1 MDFDGLFGLLLAIV
15 ALIYVGAPLLVRFTM
30 KQKAAPVFEPL
41 HPDRSPPEAARHF
54 EAVGKALSGDGFV
67 EATRLA
73 LSGFM
78 PNTTILLA
86 AFENQATQDAA
97 IAVAAYVDVRGVTR
111 LRTAYLEF
119 SNGFT
124 DGRSVST
131 NNTAELSVYREPEWR
146 VMTQFPQVQDCA
158 LLYRIHQALVQR
170 ASGRKKPLPRQDGWD
185 ALLREA
191 MVREMTS
198 QIEPGY
204 LRLSPTGEL
213 YTPTWKGAFLM
224 TWKLLPP
231 VKGILLRA
239 RARRAEKTLAELQP
253 ALRRIENQPAPR
265 ATAAREGTTA
275 GTAAAAPTGATGPA
289 VTRR

>member
-1 MDFDGLFGLLLAIV
+1 MDFPGLFELLLAIV
-15 ALIYVGAPLLVRFTM
+15 ALIYVGAPILVRFTM

-41 HPDRSPPEAARHF
+41 DPDRIPPEAARHF
-54 EAVGKALSGDGFV
+54 EAVGKALSGHGFV
-67 EATRLA
+67 KATRLV
-73 LSGFM
+73 LSGFT
-78 PNTTILLA
+78 PNATLFLT

-97 IAVAAYVDVRGVTR
+97 LAVAAYVDVREVTQ
-111 LRTAYLEF
+111 LKTAYVEF

-131 NNTAELSVYREPEWR
+131 NNTPELSVYREPEWR
-146 VMTQFPQVQDCA
+146 VMTQFPQVQDLA
-158 LLYRIHQALVQR
+158 LLYQIHQALVQR
-170 ASGRKKPLPRQDGWD
+170 ASGRKKPLPRIDGWD

-191 MVREMTS
+191 VVREMKS

-204 LRLSPTGEL
+204 LRLSPSGEF
-213 YTPTWKGAFLM
+213 YAPTWKGAFLM

-239 RARRAEKTLAELQP
+239 RARRAAKTLAELQP
-253 ALRRIENQPAPR
+253 ALRRIENKPAPR
-265 ATAAREGTTA
+265 ATVAREGTTTR
-275 GTAAAAPTGATGPA
+275 TAATAPTGAAGPA